1 MLRLAGVVRVGAMKT
16 SNGYARR
23 RRTTPARRTQLLAR
37 FDRSG
42 LSAAVFARQHRL
54 NYTTFCGWRQRR
66 SAVKASPDFV
76 QVELPSLATPAGLV
90 IELGPSV
97 RMRLADA
104 SQIAL
109 AAQLLQALNPSAPC

>member
-1 MLRLAGVVRVGAMKT
+1 MGVIKAGAMKT

-23 RRTTPARRTQLLAR
+23 PRTTPARRTQLLAR

-42 LSAAVFARQHRL
+42 LSAAAFARQHGL

-76 QVELPSLATPAGLV
+76 QVELPSPATPSELV
-90 IELGPSV
+90 VEWGTSV
-97 RMRLADA
+97 RIRLTDA
-104 SQIAL
+104 RQIAM
-109 AAQLLQALNPSAPC
+109 AAQLLQALNATTSC

>member
-1 MLRLAGVVRVGAMKT
+1 MKS

-42 LSAAVFARQHRL
+42 LSAAAFARQHRL
-54 NYTTFCGWRQRR
+54 RYTTFCGWRQRR
-66 SAVKASPDFV
+66 SAVEVSPDFV
-76 QVELPSLATPAGLV
+76 QVELPSAATRSGLV
-90 IELGPSV
+90 VEWGSSARI
-97 RMRLADA
+97 RLADA

-109 AAQLLQALNPSAPC
+109 AAQPLQALNAPTAC